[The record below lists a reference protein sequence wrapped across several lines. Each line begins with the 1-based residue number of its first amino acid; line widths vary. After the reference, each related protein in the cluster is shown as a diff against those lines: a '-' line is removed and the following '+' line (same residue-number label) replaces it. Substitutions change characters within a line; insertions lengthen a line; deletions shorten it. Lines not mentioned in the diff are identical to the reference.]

1 MVSVS
6 GYVMF
11 VGGNGGVG
19 TGKLDTIYSLG
30 CVTDITC
37 AWERLD
43 ATLSQ
48 PKDNV
53 LPLLVPNTFL
63 DCRY

>member
-1 MVSVS
+1 MVSAS
-6 GYVMF
+6 SFVMF
-11 VGGNGGVG
+11 VGGYTPG
-19 TGKLDTIYSLG
+19 LRQRDTMYALG
-30 CVTDITC
+30 CVTDATC
-37 AWERLD
+37 AWEKLD

-63 DCRY
+63 DCHY